1 MMNFSD
7 NYQLDFSQRN
17 PAQNVDELFYK
28 RWSPRSFQKTEI
40 PGEILES
47 IFDAARWSQS
57 AYNEQPWRFLT
68 STPETFSDFLHLL
81 VEQNQAWAK
90 AASVLGFIV
99 AKKNFIYNGKH
110 NSWASF
116 DCGAAWM
123 GMTLQARKCGLYT
136 HGMAGVKF
144 DEVYDF
150 FGIDKT
156 EYRVIC
162 AFTLG
167 VIDKP
172 EKLNEN
178 MQSME
183 KPSSR
188 KVLDDIW
195 QMGSWQIKRKTDE

>member
-1 MMNFSD
+1 
-7 NYQLDFSQRN
+7 
-17 PAQNVDELFYK
+17 
-28 RWSPRSFQKTEI
+28 
-40 PGEILES
+40 
-47 IFDAARWSQS
+47 
-57 AYNEQPWRFLT
+57 
-68 STPETFSDFLHLL
+68 
-81 VEQNQAWAK
+81 
-90 AASVLGFIV
+90 
-99 AKKNFIYNGKH
+99 
-110 NSWASF
+110 
-116 DCGAAWM
+116 
-123 GMTLQARKCGLYT
+123 
-136 HGMAGVKF
+136 GVKF